1 MHFVIIKTFEIITLH
16 TKYISHILYNINTF
30 NIEDARDTILKKK
43 KDNNEN
49 TFYITLSYQVHA
61 RVATNSKNTFL
72 ISIFRILINFRKRQT
87 IVYSCCVR
95 RKNTYCSERD
105 TT

>member
-43 KDNNEN
+43 KRIIMRTRFILLYPTKFTRELRR
-49 TFYITLSYQVHA
+49 IP
-61 RVATNSKNTFL
+61 
-72 ISIFRILINFRKRQT
+72 RILF
-87 IVYSCCVR
+87 
-95 RKNTYCSERD
+95 
-105 TT
+105 